1 MEYKQAFLKRGSR
14 YDYAVNKYGN
24 VLKEEFTTAVRVLD
38 LKPFESVV
46 VIPAGGMP
54 LHKYIDD
61 KLNIAYHAFEPL
73 KNEHND
79 FSMKYCELTQIP
91 LGDCSI
97 DKMITLATFHHVHE
111 KREETLTEF
120 RRVLKNEGILVI
132 GDVIEGSPQA
142 TWLNEFVNKWNSN
155 GHNGYFLQ
163 TAHASDIE
171 KLGFQVEVSTESY
184 NWSFDN
190 DDEALDF
197 VLNLFG
203 LDLIEDTNTLLDA
216 MKDILGYH
224 NLKFRWELMYF
235 KCKKVT

>member
-1 MEYKQAFLKRGSR
+1 MEYKHAFLNRGSR

-24 VLKEEFTTAVRVLD
+24 VLKEEFTTAIRVLD
-38 LKPFESVV
+38 LQPFESLV

-61 KLNIAYHAFEPL
+61 SFNIAYMAFEPL

-79 FSMKYCELTQIP
+79 FDMNYCEFTQIP
-91 LGDCSI
+91 LADCSV
-97 DKMITLATFHHVHE
+97 DKVITLASFHHVHE
-111 KREETLTEF
+111 KREETLKEF
-120 RRVLKNEGILVI
+120 RRVLKNEGCLVI

-163 TAHASDIE
+163 KTYASNIE
-171 KLGFQVEVSTESY
+171 KLRFQVEVSIESY
-184 NWSFDN
+184 NWYFDN
-190 DDEALDF
+190 DDEAIDF
-197 VLNLFG
+197 VHNLFG
-203 LDLIEDTNTLLDA
+203 LDLIEDTSILLDA

-224 NLKFRWELMYF
+224 DFKFRWELMYF
-235 KCKKVT
+235 KCKKII